1 MIERNLLD
9 AGWQLDGFESERVT
23 LH

>member
-1 MIERNLLD
+1 MIERTLLD

>member
-1 MIERNLLD
+1 MIERTLLD
-9 AGWQLDGFESERVT
+9 AGWQLDGFESEKVT